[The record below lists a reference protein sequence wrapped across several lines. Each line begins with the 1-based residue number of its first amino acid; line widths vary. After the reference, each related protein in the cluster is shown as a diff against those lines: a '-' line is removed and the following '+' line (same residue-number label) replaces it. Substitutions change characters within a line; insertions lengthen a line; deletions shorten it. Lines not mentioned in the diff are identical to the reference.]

1 MSQRSPDDRRSPKD
15 EEDLPPL
22 PEDGVRKDLRF
33 SKRED
38 LGVEITRDLSGS
50 GWLAR
55 GDNTRMSKL
64 SFRMGGVPR
73 EQKDP
78 ELAALS
84 DPPPREKAKPA
95 PAPEPVAPPVTA
107 ESAPPPVEPE
117 PAGPIEKFLGKIFGR
132 AKGN

>member
-1 MSQRSPDDRRSPKD
+1 MAQRSPDDPRPPK

-33 SKRED
+33 SKHED
-38 LGVEITRDLSGS
+38 LGVEVTRDLSGS

-64 SFRMGGVPR
+64 SFRMGAVPR
-73 EQKDP
+73 TDKDP

-84 DPPPREKAKPA
+84 DPPPREKPKPA
-95 PAPEPVAPPVTA
+95 PAPEPVAQPIEAQPA
-107 ESAPPPVEPE
+107 ASAEPE
-117 PAGPIEKFLGKIFGR
+117 QPGPIGKFLGKIFGR
-132 AKGN
+132 ANGD

>member
-1 MSQRSPDDRRSPKD
+1 MSERSPDDARPPKE

-22 PEDGVRKDLRF
+22 PEDGVRKDLRY

-38 LGVEITRDLSGS
+38 LGVEIKRDLSGS

-64 SFRMGGVPR
+64 SFRMGAVPR
-73 EQKDP
+73 DYKDP

-84 DPPPREKAKPA
+84 DPPKREAKPA
-95 PAPEPVAPPVTA
+95 PEAAKAPEPPPA
-107 ESAPPPVEPE
+107 APPPPPAEPE
-117 PAGPIEKFLGKIFGR
+117 KPGAVSRLLGKLFG
-132 AKGN
+132 KGES